1 MSTRNVGYQ
10 VLCEGS
16 SSSLGGEK
24 GFQVHF
30 AKFSIMIFLF
40 RIVPLKLTN
49 RNGNALKKMYEMLPK
64 INEEACTNSPID
76 IAKALLAEVKKS
88 IISIIN

>member
-49 RNGNALKKMYEMLPK
+49 NGNALRKMYEMLPK
-64 INEEACTNSPID
+64 RNEEVCTNSTID